1 MPPLTYSGYRFPR
14 DIIVRPTFDP
24 VEHLAAGSDG
34 LDLSG
39 PKIGKLG
46 TLSVR

>member
-1 MPPLTYSGYRFPR
+1 MTFIVAGPE
-14 DIIVRPTFDP
+14 VRPTFDP

-34 LDLSG
+34 LDLCG

>member
-1 MPPLTYSGYRFPR
+1 MTFIVAGPE
-14 DIIVRPTFDP
+14 VRPTFDP